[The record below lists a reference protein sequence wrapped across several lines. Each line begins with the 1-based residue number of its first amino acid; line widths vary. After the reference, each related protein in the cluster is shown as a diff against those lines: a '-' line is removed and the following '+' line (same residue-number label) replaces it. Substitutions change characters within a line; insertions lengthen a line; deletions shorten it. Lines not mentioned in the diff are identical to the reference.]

1 VLTVGEASPEYS
13 RAVVPGIRTALAAG
27 VRPTG
32 PRSLLRSVV
41 VVSFAV
47 LLAGCAA
54 DEPQASPT
62 THASPTKQSL
72 IGGGGI
78 TRPTAAPSGDLPDC
92 KYPEKIP
99 TPDWLP
105 EDLPFPPGTYTY
117 QEISNEG
124 GFHRSL
130 MVLPTDLTTWT
141 KFVLTEW
148 PKAGYVLGRG
158 DAEPGEVEDQFLKAP
173 TIGAFKAVA
182 EYCSPGFSR
191 MLLVFAEQSPGLPVL
206 PSPSG
211 SALNPTASS

>member
-13 RAVVPGIRTALAAG
+13 RAVLPGIRTALAAG
-27 VRPTG
+27 AGPAG
-32 PRSLLRSVV
+32 PRSSLRSLVP
-41 VVSFAV
+41 ACCAL

-54 DEPQASPT
+54 DQPT
-62 THASPTKQSL
+62 AAPSTQASPTKQSI

-78 TRPTAAPSGDLPDC
+78 TRPTAAPPGQLPDC
-92 KYPEKIP
+92 KYPDRIP
-99 TPDWLP
+99 TPDWVP
-105 EDLPFPPGTYTY
+105 KDLPFPPGTYTY
-117 QEISNEG
+117 QELSGDG
-124 GFHRSL
+124 GFHRAL
-130 MVLPTDLTTWT
+130 MVLPTDLTTLT
-141 KFVLTEW
+141 KFVLEEW

-182 EYCSPGFSR
+182 EYCAPGFSR

-211 SALNPTASS
+211 SAVNPSASS